1 MCLLRSRGSASC
13 ERALAGPKQFVTY
26 VIGTNPSGDGA
37 GDRTRTYD
45 PRITNA
51 LLYQLSYSG
60 SMAMLS
66 TGAGYCQRLRDG
78 VSVILAPAQTDYH
91 IHSGHFGAGRQLW

>member
-1 MCLLRSRGSASC
+1 MPGLRG
-13 ERALAGPKQFVTY
+13 
-26 VIGTNPSGDGA
+26 NGA

-66 TGAGYCQRLRDG
+66 TGGGYCQPPKAISCRQRRVPLHAVDG
-78 VSVILAPAQTDYH
+78 VSVILAPAQADYH